1 MTETFTKA
9 ERLCSQ
15 KLIDQLFAGGN
26 ASIAAFPLRAIYR
39 LSERKENDAVPIAV
53 LISVPKKRLHQAVD
67 RNRMKRQVREAYRRN
82 KHSLWER
89 LEADGKRM
97 ELAFICISDE
107 PCESSRVTASVQKI
121 LRRIE
126 EALTTL

>member
-39 LSERKENDAVPIAV
+39 LSERGEHDAAPIAV
-53 LISVPKKRLHQAVD
+53 LVSVPKKRLHRAVD
-67 RNRMKRQVREAYRRN
+67 RNRMKRQIREAYRRN
-82 KHSLWER
+82 KHTLWEW
-89 LEADGKRM
+89 LEANGKRM
-97 ELAFICISDE
+97 ELAFICISDSL
-107 PCESSRVTASVQKI
+107 CESSRVTASVQKI

-126 EALTTL
+126 ETLTAV

>member
-1 MTETFTKA
+1 MTATFTKA

-15 KLIDQLFAGGN
+15 KLTDQLFAGGN

-39 LSERKENDAVPIAV
+39 LAERGTDDAVPIAV
-53 LISVPKKRLHQAVD
+53 LISVPKKRLHRAVD

-82 KHSLWER
+82 KHVLWER
-89 LEADGKRM
+89 LEAVGKRM
-97 ELAFICISDE
+97 ELALVCISDE
-107 PCESSRVTASVQKI
+107 PCVSSRVEASVTKI

-126 EALTTL
+126 EVLTTP

>member
-1 MTETFTKA
+1 MAETFTKA

-39 LSERKENDAVPIAV
+39 LSLREETDAVPVAV
-53 LISVPKKRLHQAVD
+53 LMSVPKKRLHHAVD
-67 RNRMKRQVREAYRRN
+67 RNRMKRQMREAYRHN
-82 KHSLWER
+82 KQSLWER
-89 LEADGKRM
+89 LEAKGKRM
-97 ELAFICISDE
+97 EIAFICISDE
-107 PCESSRVTASVQKI
+107 PCESSRVTSSMQKI

-126 EALTTL
+126 EATD

>member
-1 MTETFTKA
+1 MSETFTKA

-39 LSERKENDAVPIAV
+39 LSERGKKDAAPLAV
-53 LISVPKKRLHQAVD
+53 LISVPKKRLHHAVD
-67 RNRMKRQVREAYRRN
+67 RNRMKRQIREAYRRN
-82 KHSLWER
+82 KQTLWER
-89 LEADGKRM
+89 LETYGKHVDM
-97 ELAFICISDE
+97 AFIFIADE
-107 PCESSRVTASVQKI
+107 PCESCRIEGSVKKI

-126 EALTTL
+126 EVLTA

>member
-1 MTETFTKA
+1 MAETFTKA

-39 LSERKENDAVPIAV
+39 LSQREETDAVPAAV
-53 LISVPKKRLHQAVD
+53 LMSVPKKRLHRAVD
-67 RNRMKRQVREAYRRN
+67 RNRMKRQMREAYRHN
-82 KHSLWER
+82 KQSLWER
-89 LEADGKRM
+89 LEAKDKRM
-97 ELAFICISDE
+97 EIAFICISDE
-107 PCESSRVTASVQKI
+107 PCESSRVTASMKKI

-126 EALTTL
+126 EALTDA

>member
-1 MTETFTKA
+1 MAETFTKA

-39 LSERKENDAVPIAV
+39 LSLREETDAVPVAV
-53 LISVPKKRLHQAVD
+53 LMSVPKKRLHHAVD
-67 RNRMKRQVREAYRRN
+67 RNRMKRQMREAYRHN
-82 KHSLWER
+82 KQSLWER
-89 LEADGKRM
+89 LEAKGKRM
-97 ELAFICISDE
+97 EIAFICISDE
-107 PCESSRVTASVQKI
+107 PCESSRVTASMQKI

-126 EALTTL
+126 EVTD

>member
-1 MTETFTKA
+1 MAETFTKA

-39 LSERKENDAVPIAV
+39 LSLREETDAVPVAV
-53 LISVPKKRLHQAVD
+53 LMSVPKKRLHHAVD
-67 RNRMKRQVREAYRRN
+67 RNRMKRQMREAYRHN
-82 KHSLWER
+82 KQSLWER
-89 LEADGKRM
+89 LEAKGKRM
-97 ELAFICISDE
+97 EIAFICIADE
-107 PCESSRVTASVQKI
+107 PCESSRVTSSMQKI

-126 EALTTL
+126 EATD

>member
-1 MTETFTKA
+1 MAETFTKA

-39 LSERKENDAVPIAV
+39 LSERKEGDAAPVAV
-53 LISVPKKRLHQAVD
+53 LMSVPKKRLHRAVD
-67 RNRMKRQVREAYRRN
+67 RNRMKRQMREAYRHN
-82 KHSLWER
+82 KQSLWER
-89 LEADGKRM
+89 LEAKGKRM
-97 ELAFICISDE
+97 EIAFICISDE
-107 PCESSRVTASVQKI
+107 PCESSRVTSSMQKI

-126 EALTTL
+126 EATD

>member
-1 MTETFTKA
+1 MAETFTKA

-39 LSERKENDAVPIAV
+39 LSLREETDAVPVAV
-53 LISVPKKRLHQAVD
+53 LMSVPKKRLHHAVD
-67 RNRMKRQVREAYRRN
+67 RNRMKRQMREAYRHN
-82 KHSLWER
+82 KQSLWER
-89 LEADGKRM
+89 LEAKGKRM
-97 ELAFICISDE
+97 EIAFICISDE
-107 PCESSRVTASVQKI
+107 PCESSRVTASMQKI

-126 EALTTL
+126 EATD

>member
-1 MTETFTKA
+1 MAETFTKA

-39 LSERKENDAVPIAV
+39 LSLREETDAVPVAV
-53 LISVPKKRLHQAVD
+53 LMSAPKKRLHHAVD
-67 RNRMKRQVREAYRRN
+67 RNRMKRQMREAYRHN
-82 KHSLWER
+82 KQSLWER
-89 LEADGKRM
+89 LEAKGKRM
-97 ELAFICISDE
+97 EIAFICISDE
-107 PCESSRVTASVQKI
+107 PCESSRVTASMQKI

-126 EALTTL
+126 EATD